1 MVKRSA
7 AYLNM
12 RYAFL
17 KAALSV
23 LRLACVILTNLGK
36 MWNVVDGW
44 AIVCVADGKWNGSGL
59 ISYYGAGK
67 LSDWVSRLFLTN
79 TKMIVTNHSMI
90 FTNYTMIMSNH
101 KMIFTEYKMIFTHKT
116 MILTNYKMLLTIL
129 KMILPNDRMIMTN

>member
-1 MVKRSA
+1 MVNSRN
-7 AYLNM
+7 AYLNILN
-12 RYAFL
+12 AFL

-44 AIVCVADGKWNGSGL
+44 AINWVADGKWNGSDL
-59 ISYYGAGK
+59 VSYDGAGK

-116 MILTNYKMLLTIL
+116 MILTNHKMLLTVL
-129 KMILPNDRMIMTN
+129 KMILPNDKMILTN